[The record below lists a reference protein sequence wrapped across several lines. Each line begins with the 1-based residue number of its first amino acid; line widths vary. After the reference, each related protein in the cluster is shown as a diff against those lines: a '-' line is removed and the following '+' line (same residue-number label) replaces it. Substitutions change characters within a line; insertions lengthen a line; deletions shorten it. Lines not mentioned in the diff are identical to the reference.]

1 MAGAFVVLSWKLHL
15 YSELARMGDDSWT
28 VNLFMKDAPSHQNFL
43 EQTMDRDLICYFDIF
58 GMVEKYGYT
67 TSDALYCKRDSH
79 GRHKAC
85 LVKISNDNDVGK
97 MLLEHEADRKLTFFV
112 EKRTASLNTGVHFAA
127 PTHTGSSD
135 DAMEGYDTESSNE
148 SDHETDR
155 DELDHESEA
164 MKRRWADPSVH
175 PKKHKRPR
183 KSVSN
188 LEDHDHGDLDDPL
201 EPLQNGDED
210 EEILQDPLVD
220 SENEYQDLAE
230 LDTTISGVSAESGS
244 IKIVWPNGVIQ
255 EYRGRFTVSNVMNI
269 KSGGKVIIETDEN
282 GVPNQR
288 SAGLLGSFLRGLAK
302 NSSHVPLHIPRWDNK
317 LMRKPK
323 ENLITYVE
331 TKFVYPEET
340 KYTTEGWIL
349 KIVNKGWRDYKSS
362 LKKEYYKPNKWSLDR
377 IMRRVPDGVNKHQWI
392 TLLETW
398 CQEQHTKTCE
408 RNSEAGKQ
416 QRHSHTT
423 GRKSHARL
431 KKEME
436 VKNKGPVSKIDL
448 WDEAHKKKDGTYTN
462 ENVQQLMHKARK
474 ELAILERKKNGKL
487 SPEDYD
493 KVFDDVIAKDSTIGT
508 YYDEKYWGDARLCR
522 GSTSVPGAS
531 SEVMVQNELQEMKA
545 DLKNVTGLMGR
556 MCAFMARNHPGE
568 DWMNDVMT
576 AGNEIKKGNQP
587 EDPAPMLQSNN
598 ITMNI
603 SYRFG
608 GDYEVDGVERP
619 MANIHTTGSN
629 PKVTLQTMSLLLS

>member
-1 MAGAFVVLSWKLHL
+1 MRGSPAAARWSSVAPSMPELRGGGLNADPVDLHDTAGQGRADPPPARDPAAGVPSAGLPLPTPDSYFVGR
-15 YSELARMGDDSWT
+15 RMGDDSWT
-28 VNLFMKDAPSHQNFL
+28 VNLFMKDAPSSENFL
-43 EQTMDRDLICYFDIF
+43 EQTMERDLICYFDIF
-58 GMVEKYGYT
+58 GLVEKYGYT

-164 MKRRWADPSVH
+164 MKRRRADPSVH
-175 PKKHKRPR
+175 PKKHTRPR
-183 KSVSN
+183 KSISN
-188 LEDHDHGDLDDPL
+188 LEDHEHGDLDDPL

-210 EEILQDPLVD
+210 DEILQDPLVD
-220 SENEYQDLAE
+220 SENEYQDLSE

-244 IKIVWPNGVIQ
+244 IKIVWPNGVTQ

-269 KSGGKVIIETDEN
+269 KSGGK
-282 GVPNQR
+282 
-288 SAGLLGSFLRGLAK
+288 
-302 NSSHVPLHIPRWDNK
+302 
-317 LMRKPK
+317 
-323 ENLITYVE
+323 
-331 TKFVYPEET
+331 
-340 KYTTEGWIL
+340 
-349 KIVNKGWRDYKSS
+349 
-362 LKKEYYKPNKWSLDR
+362 
-377 IMRRVPDGVNKHQWI
+377 
-392 TLLETW
+392 
-398 CQEQHTKTCE
+398 
-408 RNSEAGKQ
+408 
-416 QRHSHTT
+416 
-423 GRKSHARL
+423 
-431 KKEME
+431 E
-436 VKNKGPVSKIDL
+436 VKNKGPISKIDL

-474 ELAILERKKNGKL
+474 ELAILERNKNGKL

-493 KVFDDVIAKDSTIGT
+493 KVFDDVIAKDSTISR

-531 SEVMVQNELQEMKA
+531 SEVTVQKELQEMKA
-545 DLKNVTGLMGR
+545 DLKNVTGVMER

-576 AGNEIKKGNQP
+576 ARNEIKKGNQP

-603 SYRFG
+603 SDRFG

-619 MANIHTTGSN
+619 MANVHTIGSD

>member
-1 MAGAFVVLSWKLHL
+1 MASLIALTVSMGEASSSAAVAHKVLDKGPALDDLPNSYVEMEACFGVLPPRTMATTMPAMWTTVTMMLKMMTMIM
-15 YSELARMGDDSWT
+15 MGDDSWT
-28 VNLFMKDAPSHQNFL
+28 VNLFMKDAPSSENFL

-58 GMVEKYGYT
+58 GLVEKYGYT
-67 TSDALYCKRDSH
+67 TSDALYYKRDSH

-97 MLLEHEADRKLTFFV
+97 MLLEHEADRKLSFFV
-112 EKRTASLNTGVHFAA
+112 EKRTANLNMGVHFAA

-164 MKRRWADPSVH
+164 MKR
-175 PKKHKRPR
+175 
-183 KSVSN
+183 
-188 LEDHDHGDLDDPL
+188 
-201 EPLQNGDED
+201 
-210 EEILQDPLVD
+210 
-220 SENEYQDLAE
+220 
-230 LDTTISGVSAESGS
+230 
-244 IKIVWPNGVIQ
+244 
-255 EYRGRFTVSNVMNI
+255 GRFTVSNVMNI
-269 KSGGKVIIETDEN
+269 KSGGKVIIETDEK

-323 ENLITYVE
+323 KNLITYVE
-331 TKFVYPEET
+331 
-340 KYTTEGWIL
+340 
-349 KIVNKGWRDYKSS
+349 
-362 LKKEYYKPNKWSLDR
+362 
-377 IMRRVPDGVNKHQWI
+377 
-392 TLLETW
+392 
-398 CQEQHTKTCE
+398 
-408 RNSEAGKQ
+408 
-416 QRHSHTT
+416 
-423 GRKSHARL
+423 
-431 KKEME
+431 E
-436 VKNKGPVSKIDL
+436 VKNKGPISKIDL

-474 ELAILERKKNGKL
+474 ELAIFERKKNGKL

-493 KVFDDVIAKDSTIGT
+493 KVFDDVIAKDSTIGR
-508 YYDEKYWGDARLCR
+508 YYGEKYWGDARLCR

-531 SEVMVQNELQEMKA
+531 SEV
-545 DLKNVTGLMGR
+545 T
-556 MCAFMARNHPGE
+556 
-568 DWMNDVMT
+568 
-576 AGNEIKKGNQP
+576 IKKGNQQ
-587 EDPAPMLQSNN
+587 EDPTPMLQSNN

-603 SYRFG
+603 LDRFG

-619 MANIHTTGSN
+619 MANVHTTGSD